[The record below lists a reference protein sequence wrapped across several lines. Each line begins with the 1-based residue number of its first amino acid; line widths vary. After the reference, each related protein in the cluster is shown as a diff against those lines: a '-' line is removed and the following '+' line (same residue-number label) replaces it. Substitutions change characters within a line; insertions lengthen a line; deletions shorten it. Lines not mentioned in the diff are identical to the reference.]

1 MKHEV
6 QSTVID
12 WTDQTLT
19 ITDTA
24 GEKHSVALDTTIHV
38 TMIGYPDR
46 EEKTMVA
53 RKLGDY
59 MSRGYVILAIEVE
72 D

>member
-1 MKHEV
+1 MKYEV
-6 QSTVID
+6 KSTVID

-46 EEKTMVA
+46 ETKTMKA
-53 RKLGDY
+53 HELGDY
-59 MSRGYVILAIEVE
+59 MLEGYVILQIEVE
-72 D
+72 A